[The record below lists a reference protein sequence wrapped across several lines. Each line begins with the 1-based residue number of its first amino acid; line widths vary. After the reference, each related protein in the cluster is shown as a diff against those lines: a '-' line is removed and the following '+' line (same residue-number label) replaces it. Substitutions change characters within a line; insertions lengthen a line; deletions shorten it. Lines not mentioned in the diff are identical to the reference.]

1 MKKTEE
7 RETEI
12 IINGTPDLTKIPE
25 EIFELFIAELT
36 ESIMFQEK
44 GEIKIADNHGLLI
57 KNNIKNS

>member
-36 ESIMFQEK
+36 EAIINQNDDTRNK
-44 GEIKIADNHGLLI
+44 
-57 KNNIKNS
+57 